1 VKKKHYKE
9 GVDYTIHE
17 YKRKKKKTSGK
28 VICPIC
34 SQCTNRRICLN
45 RKSKE
50 TMDRCNKCKN
60 CKDAEN
66 CDKFYIYSEYRAEIL
81 RLGTNPNNGKP
92 IRQQLTGINK
102 EELVKRVIAQ
112 IIKNQEEGVK
122 EKVYKLNEDSII
134 TIAQDIEKQKYKDR
148 IIRASSYVRNLET
161 IKSISAYDF
170 ALKPIQYVTR
180 GEIERFLECER
191 NKANSTIEKEY
202 RIIKKVFEK
211 AHFNKI
217 INENF
222 FSGYETIKKPISYKD
237 DKDVKAFT
245 IFEQY
250 QFITYVQ
257 THPSK
262 YNNILLLSL
271 FTGMR
276 IGEVLALK
284 LQDIDIDLN
293 YITIRQ
299 TLTRDLEDQVIIGNM
314 TKTPSGKRKIR
325 VLAQAKPVLE
335 NAIKGMKPNKD
346 NLLFIRTDNKYY
358 EDGQV
363 NSAFKS
369 ICMRAGIRVV
379 EGKHKKYSKSR
390 GVHYVEQ
397 KTSDVNT
404 HMLRH
409 SFATRGI
416 EAGMT
421 CIVLRDILGHSDIQT
436 TLNIYGD
443 VFSYYQNAESEKA
456 EKYLNEQMKKYEERF
471 KLFEKNSRE
480 SVTNAS

>member
-1 VKKKHYKE
+1 MKKKHFKE

-17 YKRKKKKTSGK
+17 YKRKKSRASRKT
-28 VICPIC
+28 ICPIC
-34 SQCTNRRICLN
+34 SQCKNRRICLN

-60 CKDAEN
+60 CKDADN

-102 EELVKRVIAQ
+102 EELVNRVIAQ
-112 IIKNQEEGVK
+112 IVKNQEEGVK
-122 EKVYKLNEDSII
+122 ETVYKPNEDSII
-134 TIAQDIEKQKYKDR
+134 TIAQGIEEQKYKDR
-148 IIRASSYVRNLET
+148 ITKGAGYNRNMQT
-161 IKSISAYDF
+161 IKAISAYNF

-191 NKANSTIEKEY
+191 EKSNSTIGIEY
-202 RIIKKVFEK
+202 RIIKRVFEK
-211 AHFNKI
+211 AYDKKI
-217 INENF
+217 INENYF
-222 FSGYETIKKPISYKD
+222 AGYETIKKPISYKD
-237 DKDVKAFT
+237 NKDVKAFT

-250 QFITYVQ
+250 QFIAYVQ
-257 THPSK
+257 AHPSK

-284 LQDIDIDLN
+284 LQDIDIDLD
-293 YITIRQ
+293 YISINQ
-299 TLTRDLEDQVIIGNM
+299 TM
-314 TKTPSGKRKIR
+314 TKDKYDKVMIGTTPKTKSGKRKIK
-325 VLAQAKPVLE
+325 VLSQAKPVLE
-335 NAIKGMKPNKD
+335 NAIQEMRPNKD
-346 NLLFIRTDNKYY
+346 NLLFIRNDNKYY

-363 NSAFKS
+363 NSAFKR
-369 ICMRAGIRVV
+369 ICMNAGIRVI
-379 EGKHKKYSKSR
+379 ETKHKKYA
-390 GVHYVEQ
+390 EQ
-397 KTSDVNT
+397 KGVYYVNQKSADVNT

-421 CIVLRDILGHSDIQT
+421 STVLRDILGHSDIQT
-436 TLNIYGD
+436 TINIYGD
-443 VFSYYQNAESEKA
+443 VFSYYQNSESEKA
-456 EKYLNEQMKKYEERF
+456 EKYLNEQMSKYEERF
-471 KLFEKNSRE
+471 KLIEKNSRE
-480 SVTNAS
+480 KVMNL

>member
-1 VKKKHYKE
+1 MKKKNFKE

-17 YKRKKKKTSGK
+17 YKRKKKRTSEK
-28 VICPIC
+28 AICPIC
-34 SQCTNRRICLN
+34 SQCKNRRICLN
-45 RKSKE
+45 RKGKE
-50 TMDRCNKCKN
+50 TMDRCSKCKN

-92 IRQQLTGINK
+92 IRQQLTGTNK
-102 EELVKRVIAQ
+102 EEVVKRVRAQ

-122 EKVYKLNEDSII
+122 ETAYRPNEDSII
-134 TIAQDIEKQKYKDR
+134 TIAKGIEEQKYKDR
-148 IIRASSYVRNLET
+148 ITKGAGYNRNMQT
-161 IKSISAYDF
+161 IKAISAYNF

-191 NKANSTIEKEY
+191 EKANSTIGKEY

-211 AHFNKI
+211 AYSKKL
-217 INENF
+217 INENYF
-222 FSGYETIKKPISYKD
+222 VGYEAIKKPISYKE
-237 DKDVKAFT
+237 DKDVRAFT
-245 IFEQY
+245 IYEQY
-250 QFITYVQ
+250 QFIAYVQ
-257 THPSK
+257 SHPSK

-284 LQDIDIDLN
+284 LQDIDIDLTSISIN
-293 YITIRQ
+293 Q
-299 TLTRDLEDQVIIGNM
+299 TMTKDKYDKIMIGNT
-314 TKTPSGKRKIR
+314 TKTKRGKRKIK
-325 VLAQAKPVLE
+325 VLSQAKPVLE
-335 NAIKGMKPNKD
+335 NAIKEMRPNKD
-346 NLLFIRTDNKYY
+346 NLLFIRSDNKYY

-363 NSAFKS
+363 NSAFKR
-369 ICMRAGIRVV
+369 ICMKAGIKVITT
-379 EGKHKKYSKSR
+379 KHKKYSDKK
-390 GVHYVEQ
+390 GFYYVNE

-421 CIVLRDILGHSDIQT
+421 CAVLKDILGHSDIQT
-436 TLNIYGD
+436 TINIYGD
-443 VFSYYQNAESEKA
+443 VFAYYQNSESEKA
-456 EKYLNEQMKKYEERF
+456 EKYLEEQMNKYEERF
-471 KLFEKNSRE
+471 KLIEKNSGE
-480 SVTNAS
+480 KVVNL

>member
-1 VKKKHYKE
+1 MKKIHYKE
-9 GVDYTIHE
+9 GIDYTIHE
-17 YKRKKKKTSGK
+17 YIRKKKRTSEK
-28 VICPIC
+28 AICPIC
-34 SQCTNRRICLN
+34 SQCKSRRICLN

-50 TMDRCNKCKN
+50 TMDRCNKCKTCTN
-60 CKDAEN
+60 AEN

-92 IRQQLTGINK
+92 IRQQLTGTNREK
-102 EELVKRVIAQ
+102 LVKKVIAR
-112 IIKNQEEGVK
+112 IIKNQEEGIK
-122 EKVYKLNEDSII
+122 EKVYKPNEDSII
-134 TIAQDIEKQKYKDR
+134 TIAKEIEEQKYKDR
-148 IIRASSYVRNLET
+148 ITKGAGYNRNMQTIKAISSYN
-161 IKSISAYDF
+161 F

-191 NKANSTIEKEY
+191 NKANSTIGKEY
-202 RIIKKVFEK
+202 RILKRVFEK
-211 AHFNKI
+211 AYAKKKI
-217 INENF
+217 NDNYF
-222 FSGYETIKKPISYKD
+222 AGYEAIKKPISYKE

-250 QFITYVQ
+250 QFIAYLQ

-293 YITIRQ
+293 YISVNQ
-299 TLTRDLEDQVIIGNM
+299 TMTKDKHDKIIIGNTPK
-314 TKTPSGKRKIR
+314 TKNGKRKIK
-325 VLAQAKPVLE
+325 VLSQAKPILE
-335 NAIKGMKPNKD
+335 NSIKEMIPNKD
-346 NLLFIRTDNKYY
+346 NLLFIRSDNKYY

-363 NSAFKS
+363 NSAFKR
-369 ICMRAGIRVV
+369 ICMNAGIRVKNS
-379 EGKHKKYSKSR
+379 KHKKYSDKK
-390 GVHYVEQ
+390 GFYYVNQ

-421 CIVLRDILGHSDIQT
+421 STVLKDILGHSDIQT
-436 TLNIYGD
+436 TINIYGD
-443 VFSYYQNAESEKA
+443 VFSYYQNSESEKA
-456 EKYLNEQMKKYEERF
+456 EKYLEEQMNKYEERF
-471 KLFEKNSRE
+471 KLIEKNSRE
-480 SVTNAS
+480 KVVNL